1 MNDNQEV
8 HGLEGRGRRLSSEST
23 PVEQGHDFATP
34 TGTLDREEMSEL
46 SDISTEIAAT
56 RRSPTDNTMMA
67 GGNEKQTTSSSFSER
82 MRNTLGNIF
91 PFTMGGGTGNEGE
104 SQEEE
109 EDEEEQVDFGSQV
122 SLNSLTQENEAYV
135 ERETGTVDKFGVVR
149 TISKEV
155 NTPGQSRHTSN
166 LEGTALNCV
175 MAKEQYQ
182 RDTGEKSFVILLN
195 RFGSGVQGHQAMM
208 RSEKR
213 RQREDETIDKFLD
226 DLEMLRRRSQ
236 PVESNRRI
244 NMAVA
249 SKFID
254 GVKNDDFR
262 TMLATHYTPLS
273 TNAPTPEELRLKSKE
288 YLLLKPPSRSG
299 YYKNNNGNFNNEPA
313 NQGNNWYK
321 PRDDMEK
328 RRSFANC
335 SSTDHHV
342 SACPTYK
349 QGMKA
354 IGFSLEDED
363 ASELDHEDFMRGL
376 IAKFGPRCFFCN
388 LEGHFKSD
396 CPQFWDAVADIKH
409 PRHEEALSGVKASK
423 ARLLSEAEARRK
435 DKPQELAAKKMQAVT
450 EETREPESATAA
462 DVFKI
467 DYRAAA
473 RDALN
478 RVQQELVTKEIEQ
491 KVKIELENEKLQE
504 QLNTFEATE
513 VEETKAPSSLS
524 MKLNVISGQRF
535 AMVPQGSKIQSIISV
550 AGHQVIRN
558 LIEPSEF
565 LLMHLDTYADY
576 LRQVEPRTES
586 RAVRALLTTG
596 GPRIKK
602 LYGRYLEV
610 YGPYQVMLNV
620 DGISIY
626 TRTYVT
632 TDDDQMGQIYLGEE
646 ELKVRRIGH
655 DAMMEQDAVHIGYE
669 ADVTAH
675 LLDTNGTKIGVTGLL
690 ETGAV
695 VSVMPIKTWERMAFT
710 REDLIPTNLR
720 LAAANRG
727 AIYVAG
733 RTPITVLHMGGRD
746 LWMSFLVVENL
757 DDAGQF
763 ILGRDFVRNFDVMID
778 LNNGL
783 IRIRNPD
790 RKKPINRIITDEN
803 KVPIFLDRKVK
814 LQPGQAEVAI
824 FRMRHLN
831 SLSDSKQVCLV
842 PNPNSQSSVIL
853 CRSFSVTRNGLCI
866 SVLLNTLD
874 TTVSIQRGK

>member
-1 MNDNQEV
+1 MDRLD
-8 HGLEGRGRRLSSEST
+8 GLLSSKSGPKEGEPNSGGPSREPRVNFNEHRKRKTYGSTRGRGSSSGYATRGNGTWGPNSRTSSTGNRQTSNERPTQGTHATGRSDSGNRGHASPRRSHVGQAGNTHGDSDCRDAPHTEPQTRCEDTQAGHSRDATAMATAFEPLNRSLETFLTRLSRTNERSEKSRRVFKK
-23 PVEQGHDFATP
+23 PRCYKDE
-34 TGTLDREEMSEL
+34 
-46 SDISTEIAAT
+46 SDGCI
-56 RRSPTDNTMMA
+56 DD
-67 GGNEKQTTSSSFSER
+67 GV
-82 MRNTLGNIF
+82 
-91 PFTMGGGTGNEGE
+91 
-104 SQEEE
+104 E
-109 EDEEEQVDFGSQV
+109 EDE
-122 SLNSLTQENEAYV
+122 L
-135 ERETGTVDKFGVVR
+135 
-149 TISKEV
+149 
-155 NTPGQSRHTSN
+155 
-166 LEGTALNCV
+166 
-175 MAKEQYQ
+175 
-182 RDTGEKSFVILLN
+182 
-195 RFGSGVQGHQAMM
+195 
-208 RSEKR
+208 
-213 RQREDETIDKFLD
+213 
-226 DLEMLRRRSQ
+226 
-236 PVESNRRI
+236 
-244 NMAVA
+244 
-249 SKFID
+249 
-254 GVKNDDFR
+254 R

-273 TNAPTPEELRLKSKE
+273 TNASTPEELRLKSKE

-299 YYKNNNGNFNNEPA
+299 YYKNNYGNFNNGPA

-321 PRDDMEK
+321 PRDDMDK
-328 RRSFANC
+328 RRSCANC
-335 SSTDHHV
+335 GSTDHHV
-342 SACPTYK
+342 SACPAYK

-354 IGFSLEDED
+354 LGFSLEHED
-363 ASELDHEDFMRGL
+363 ASELDHEDFMRGV

-409 PRHEEALSGVKASK
+409 RRHEEALSGVKASK

-435 DKPQELAAKKMQAVT
+435 HKPQELAAKKMQAVT
-450 EETREPESATAA
+450 EETREPEPATAA
-462 DVFKI
+462 DDFKI

-491 KVKIELENEKLQE
+491 KVKLELENEKLQE
-504 QLNTFEATE
+504 QLNNFEATE
-513 VEETKAPSSLS
+513 FEETKAPSSLN
-524 MKLNVISGQRF
+524 MKLKVISGQRF
-535 AMVPQGSKIQSIISV
+535 GMVPQGNKIQSIISV

-558 LIEPSEF
+558 LSEPSEF
-565 LLMHLDTYADY
+565 TLMHLDTYADY

-596 GPRIKK
+596 GPRMKK
-602 LYGRYLEV
+602 LHGRYLEV
-610 YGPYQVMLNV
+610 YGPYQIMLNV

-626 TRTYVT
+626 ARTYVT
-632 TDDDQMGQIYLGEE
+632 TDDDQMGQTYLGEE

-655 DAMMEQDAVHIGYE
+655 DAMMEQDTVHIGYE

-675 LLDTNGTKIGVTGLL
+675 LLDTNGTKLGVTGLL
-690 ETGAV
+690 DTGAV
-695 VSVMPIKTWERMAFT
+695 VSVMPIKTWERMGFT

-733 RTPITVLHMGGRD
+733 RTPITALHMGGRD

-757 DDAGQF
+757 DDADQF

-790 RKKPINRIITDEN
+790 RKYVKRPINGIITEEN

-814 LQPGQAEVAI
+814 LQPGQAVVAI
-824 FRMRHLN
+824 FRMRNLN

-853 CRSFSVTRNGLCI
+853 GRSFSVTRNGLCV
-866 SVLLNTLD
+866 SVLLERSLATLC
-874 TTVSIQRGK
+874 R

>member
-1 MNDNQEV
+1 MGQGGNS
-8 HGLEGRGRRLSSEST
+8 HGDSNCRDAPNTEPLTRCDDTQAGHSGDATAMATAFEPLNRSLETFLTRLSRTNERSEKSRRVFKK
-23 PVEQGHDFATP
+23 PRCYKDE
-34 TGTLDREEMSEL
+34 
-46 SDISTEIAAT
+46 SDGCIDTWIEV
-56 RRSPTDNTMMA
+56 M
-67 GGNEKQTTSSSFSER
+67 KLHF
-82 MRNTLGNIF
+82 
-91 PFTMGGGTGNEGE
+91 
-104 SQEEE
+104 EE
-109 EDEEEQVDFGSQV
+109 EDLSER
-122 SLNSLTQENEAYV
+122 QECSAL
-135 ERETGTVDKFGVVR
+135 
-149 TISKEV
+149 
-155 NTPGQSRHTSN
+155 TSN

-175 MAKEQYQ
+175 MAENQYQ
-182 RDTGEKSFVILLN
+182 RDTAEKIFEILLN

-208 RSEKR
+208 RFEKR

-226 DLEMLRRRSQ
+226 NLEMLRRRSQ
-236 PVESNRRI
+236 PDESNRRM
-244 NMAVA
+244 NLAVA

-254 GVKNDDFR
+254 GVKNDELR

-299 YYKNNNGNFNNEPA
+299 YYKNNYGNFNNGPA
-313 NQGNNWYK
+313 DQINNWYK
-321 PRDDMEK
+321 PRNDMEK
-328 RRSFANC
+328 RHSCANC

-342 SACPTYK
+342 SQCPTYK

-354 IGFSLEDED
+354 IGFSLEDDD
-363 ASELDHEDFMRGL
+363 ALEVNHEDFMRGV
-376 IAKFGPRCFFCN
+376 IANFGPRCFFCN

-435 DKPQELAAKKMQAVT
+435 DKPQELATKKMQAVT
-450 EETREPESATAA
+450 EETCEPEPVTAA
-462 DVFKI
+462 DDFKI

-473 RDALN
+473 RDALK

-491 KVKIELENEKLQE
+491 KVKLELENEKLQE
-504 QLNTFEATE
+504 KLNNFEATE

-535 AMVPQGSKIQSIISV
+535 GMVPQGSKIQSIISL

-558 LIEPSEF
+558 LSEPSEF
-565 LLMHLDTYADY
+565 TLMHLDTYADY

-602 LYGRYLEV
+602 LHGRYVEV

-632 TDDDQMGQIYLGEE
+632 TDVDQIGQIYVCEE

-675 LLDTNGTKIGVTGLL
+675 LLDTNGKKIGVTGLL
-690 ETGAV
+690 DTGAY
-695 VSVMPIKTWERMAFT
+695 VSVMPIKTWERTGFT

-720 LAAANRG
+720 LAA
-727 AIYVAG
+727 G
-733 RTPITVLHMGGRD
+733 RQSRSNLRIRSRKNTHNGSLHGETGSLDELPGGREFGRCRPVH
-746 LWMSFLVVENL
+746 L
-757 DDAGQF
+757 GQ
-763 ILGRDFVRNFDVMID
+763 R
-778 LNNGL
+778 
-783 IRIRNPD
+783 
-790 RKKPINRIITDEN
+790 
-803 KVPIFLDRKVK
+803 
-814 LQPGQAEVAI
+814 
-824 FRMRHLN
+824 FR
-831 SLSDSKQVCLV
+831 QE
-842 PNPNSQSSVIL
+842 
-853 CRSFSVTRNGLCI
+853 F
-866 SVLLNTLD
+866 
-874 TTVSIQRGK
+874 